1 MRTGFGRPS
10 NEGVTDKSSA
20 AEGPTR
26 NRAVR
31 ILTSAP
37 GAALATLTGYIFGAW
52 SFYTNFFDTVLQAT
66 AALVDTTVVVILIVV
81 VAARPMRD
89 AVLAAN
95 RRRVVSGVML
105 GLLLVA
111 GVNYIGLRPPGVLPA
126 PKDETCIYD
135 VHSKNGVPIP
145 LEKGGSLTQQL
156 RPLADKINS
165 ISPIIG
171 LDETTARTDR
181 PHPIKVV
188 VRTKNRTL
196 VAAKRE
202 DIVNNTFSRFE
213 FREPIKVK
221 EKEILVITVTNE
233 SEDPLGF
240 YVKQPDLT
248 DLAAGAVGAVFVEG
262 HVDNEAAYQKAD
274 HVMSGCITRPGS
286 R

>member
-1 MRTGFGRPS
+1 MRSRFGRPS

-20 AEGPTR
+20 AESPAG

-37 GAALATLTGYIFGAW
+37 GAALATRTGYIFGAW

-66 AALVDTTVVVILIVV
+66 AALVDTTVVVILVAVV
-81 VAARPMRD
+81 ARPMRD

-145 LEKGGSLTQQL
+145 LKKGRSLTQQL

-171 LDETTARTDR
+171 RDETTARTDR
-181 PHPIKVV
+181 PHPIKLV

-196 VAAKRE
+196 VAAKRS

-221 EKEILVITVTNE
+221 EKEVLVITVINE

-248 DLAAGAVGAVFVEG
+248 DLAAGAVGRAP
-262 HVDNEAAYQKAD
+262 AK
-274 HVMSGCITRPGS
+274 S
-286 R
+286 